1 MQKIHSEIR
10 RVDAGILAAVRQ
22 QVKLFRLPL
31 FYCYTMSIM
40 QHSWSGLCCLVGF
53 FTYFNILGSD
63 LMYGW
68 MLWSRKVFSLYVH
81 VFLSTVSTMPLVMI
95 RAFVT
100 FQATYQSIYVTMV
113 FIRLIINSGFC
124 KATN

>member
-22 QVKLFRLPL
+22 QVKLFLLPL
-31 FYCYTMSIM
+31 FYCYTTSIM

-113 FIRLIINSGFC
+113 FIRVIINSGFC

>member
-22 QVKLFRLPL
+22 QVKLFLLPL
-31 FYCYTMSIM
+31 FFCYTTSIM

>member
-22 QVKLFRLPL
+22 QVKLFLLPL
-31 FYCYTMSIM
+31 FFCYTTSIM

-113 FIRLIINSGFC
+113 FIRVIINSGFC

>member
-113 FIRLIINSGFC
+113 FIRVIINSGFC

>member
-40 QHSWSGLCCLVGF
+40 QHSWSGLCCLLGF
-53 FTYFNILGSD
+53 ITYFNILGYD

>member
-31 FYCYTMSIM
+31 FYCYTTSIM

-113 FIRLIINSGFC
+113 FIRVIINSGFC

>member
-22 QVKLFRLPL
+22 QVKLFLLPL
-31 FYCYTMSIM
+31 FFCYTTSIM

-68 MLWSRKVFSLYVH
+68 MLWSWKVFSLYVH

-113 FIRLIINSGFC
+113 FIRVIINSGFC

>member
-22 QVKLFRLPL
+22 QVKNFLLPL
-31 FYCYTMSIM
+31 FYCYTTSIM

-100 FQATYQSIYVTMV
+100 FQAT
-113 FIRLIINSGFC
+113 
-124 KATN
+124 